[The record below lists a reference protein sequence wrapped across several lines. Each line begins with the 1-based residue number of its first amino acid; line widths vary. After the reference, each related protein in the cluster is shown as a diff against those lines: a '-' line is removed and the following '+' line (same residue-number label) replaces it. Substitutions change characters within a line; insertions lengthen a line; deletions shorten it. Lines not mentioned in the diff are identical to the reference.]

1 MRKIGVL
8 VLILGICLIAYPIL
22 ADLIFSYNHSVAITT
37 YQENVKATNEEDLK
51 KKKDDLQKYN
61 QELIDSEKGQVT
73 SGKVEEQKKTTSYLN
88 LLNIG
93 EVLGYIEIPKI
104 DVNLP
109 IYHGSNSNVLDFG
122 IGHMENTSFPN
133 GMIGTHS
140 VLAGHSGLTT
150 ARIFDDVDKM
160 EIDDIFYITTLD
172 EKFAYRVDQI
182 KIVTPSETEHIEIQ
196 EDKELV
202 TLVTC
207 VPIRNKFS

>member
-1 MRKIGVL
+1 MKKIGVL

-140 VLAGHSGLTT
+140 VLAGHSG
-150 ARIFDDVDKM
+150 
-160 EIDDIFYITTLD
+160 
-172 EKFAYRVDQI
+172 
-182 KIVTPSETEHIEIQ
+182 
-196 EDKELV
+196 
-202 TLVTC
+202 
-207 VPIRNKFS
+207 